1 MMLVYYGVVKDRVV
15 VLPEGVD
22 LIEGLEV
29 EVRVRSPKRPR
40 LESVLPEDI
49 FKQSLLESGLLQEI
63 KTPALFQP
71 SGDRTPIRV
80 EGKPLSQMII
90 EERR

>member
-1 MMLVYYGVVKDRVV
+1 
-15 VLPEGVD
+15 
-22 LIEGLEV
+22 
-29 EVRVRSPKRPR
+29 
-40 LESVLPEDI
+40 VLPEDI

-63 KTPALFQP
+63 KMPALFQP
-71 SGDRTPIRV
+71 VRDRTPIQV